1 MHDIIEEITGTLRRN
16 KLRTAMTG
24 FAVSVGIFLL
34 IVLLGA
40 GNGILHAFNNAMN
53 GVAIDLTSVYG
64 GVTNKPFA
72 GFKEGR
78 NIKIKENDAPITL
91 QRLPHNV
98 VMALPQQ
105 SHSVK
110 YVFKK
115 ENVNGTMLGVY
126 PQYSDINHLTIQK
139 GRFINP
145 IDYAQK
151 RRMIV
156 ISNHLQELLFDKG
169 HSAIGKTIVIDSL
182 CYEVVGIYADKNF
195 DSNTD
200 TYIPYTTL
208 QNIYNQGNELNT
220 LQLKTTGLTTL
231 DKSKQFETELRH
243 VEASIHQFNP
253 ADENAIWIN
262 NNNEDIQTSSQATNI
277 LRKAIWV
284 IGLLTMLSGVVGIS
298 NIMLITVRE
307 RTHEFGIRK
316 ALGAKPWSILRTVI
330 LESIVIT
337 SFFGYLGLVL
347 GVAATEYLNYWSGN
361 QTVSLGGQ
369 EITVFLDP
377 TVDLSIAFEAVLV
390 LIIAGMLAGLF
401 PARKAVRV
409 KPIEALRAE

>member
-1 MHDIIEEITGTLRRN
+1 MHDLLEEITGTLRRN

-24 FAVSVGIFLL
+24 FAVTVGIFLL

-40 GNGILHAFNNAMN
+40 GNGILHAFNQAVESIALN
-53 GVAIDLTSVYG
+53 LTTVYG
-64 GVTNKPFA
+64 GSTEKPFA
-72 GFKEGR
+72 GYKEGR
-78 NIKIKENDAPITL
+78 NIKLQENDAPITL
-91 QRLPHNV
+91 QRMPQNV
-98 VMALPQQ
+98 VQALPKQDQQ
-105 SHSVK
+105 SQYIYQKNSVGG
-110 YVFKK
+110 
-115 ENVNGTMLGVY
+115 NISGVY
-126 PQYSDINHLTIQK
+126 PEYAEVNHLTIES
-139 GRFINP
+139 GRFINT
-145 IDYAQK
+145 IDLSQK
-151 RRMIV
+151 RRTIV
-156 ISNHLQELLFDKG
+156 ISNNLQELLFEKG
-169 HSAIGKTIVIDSL
+169 HSGIGKNIIIDSL
-182 CYEVVGIYADKNF
+182 CYEVVGIIANKNF

-200 TYIPYTTL
+200 SYVPYTTL
-208 QNIYNQGNELNT
+208 QNIYNQGKELSS
-220 LQLKTTGLTTL
+220 LQLKTKGLTTL
-231 DKSKQFETELRH
+231 EKSETFETQLRR

-253 ADENAIWIN
+253 EDKNAVWIN
-262 NNNEDIQTSSQATNI
+262 NNNSDVQTSSQATTI
-277 LRKAIWV
+277 LTKAIWV
-284 IGLLTMLSGVVGIS
+284 IGLLTMLSGIVGIS

-347 GVAATEYLNYWSGN
+347 GVAATEYLNYRSGH
-361 QTVSLGGQ
+361 QTVSLDGQ
-369 EITVFLDP
+369 EITVFSDP

>member
-1 MHDIIEEITGTLRRN
+1 MHDLLEEITGTLRRN

-24 FAVSVGIFLL
+24 FAVTVGIFLL

-40 GNGILHAFNNAMN
+40 GNGILHAFNQAVESIALN
-53 GVAIDLTSVYG
+53 LTTVYG
-64 GVTNKPFA
+64 GSTEKPFA
-72 GFKEGR
+72 GYKEGR
-78 NIKIKENDAPITL
+78 NIKLQENDAPITL
-91 QRLPHNV
+91 QRMPQNV
-98 VMALPQQ
+98 VQALPKQDQQ
-105 SHSVK
+105 SQYIYQKNSVGG
-110 YVFKK
+110 
-115 ENVNGTMLGVY
+115 NISGVY
-126 PQYSDINHLTIQK
+126 PEYAEVNHLTIES
-139 GRFINP
+139 GRFINT
-145 IDYAQK
+145 IDMSQK
-151 RRMIV
+151 RRTIV
-156 ISNHLQELLFDKG
+156 ISNNLQELLFEKG
-169 HSAIGKTIVIDSL
+169 HSGIGKNIIIDSL
-182 CYEVVGIYADKNF
+182 CYEVVGIIANKNF

-200 TYIPYTTL
+200 SYVPYTTL
-208 QNIYNQGNELNT
+208 QNIYNQGKELSS
-220 LQLKTTGLTTL
+220 LQLKTKGLTTL
-231 DKSKQFETELRH
+231 EKSETFETQLRR

-253 ADENAIWIN
+253 EDKNAVWIN
-262 NNNEDIQTSSQATNI
+262 NNNSDVQTSSQATTI
-277 LRKAIWV
+277 LTKAIWV
-284 IGLLTMLSGVVGIS
+284 IGLLTMLSGIVGIS

-347 GVAATEYLNYWSGN
+347 GVAATEYLNYWSGH
-361 QTVSLGGQ
+361 QTVSLDGQ
-369 EITVFLDP
+369 EITVFSDP